1 MLCKAI
7 TIQPNEDFLG
17 EIRLDL
23 AELLLDNEQ
32 LKEGLIELTKY
43 KKHREEK
50 GWKTPERF
58 QILFSKVSDIECSS
72 LDNKTF
78 YESSKLEAEE
88 YILSNI
94 PSTYVVL
101 YETFKNKEGKERLIF
116 TDFKDIEFV
125 TNRKKSHSLV
135 NAKKNDIFEA
145 KLHYDNANQRYLV
158 LKIEKSLHTID
169 KIIDNAQEEIA
180 IVDHINTQ
188 KKLFHYVI
196 NSRQDGV
203 IHFDQTTLRPEIGN
217 FIKIK
222 YYSSN
227 DKKSNKT
234 KINILKIELTSEIK
248 SSLLKSTTG
257 ELKLKYKEGS
267 LTYDYD
273 EIIDDQIDIDIRR
286 PDFAFIND
294 YYVPKYLL
302 EKNNI
307 TSNTEVKVN
316 ILFNGEKWNVYK
328 IEKI

>member
-1 MLCKAI
+1 MKHETNEEAQKAADEA
-7 TIQPNEDFLG
+7 TKQENATE
-17 EIRLDL
+17 EAKKDL
-23 AELLLDNEQ
+23 AEITKEQ
-32 LKEGLIELTKY
+32 IVQTKEEI
-43 KKHREEK
+43 
-50 GWKTPERF
+50 
-58 QILFSKVSDIECSS
+58 KV
-72 LDNKTF
+72 
-78 YESSKLEAEE
+78 EATTEVSTE
-88 YILSNI
+88 DAAAAVKVEVAI
-94 PSTYVVL
+94 PAQTVMYV
-101 YETFKNKEGKERLIF
+101 KNKEGKERLIF

-158 LKIEKSLHTID
+158 LKIEKSHHTID